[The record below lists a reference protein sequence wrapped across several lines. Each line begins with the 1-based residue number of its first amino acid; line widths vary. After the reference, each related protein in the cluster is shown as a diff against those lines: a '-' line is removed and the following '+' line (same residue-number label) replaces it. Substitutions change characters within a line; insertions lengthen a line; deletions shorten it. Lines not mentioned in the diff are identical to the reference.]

1 MKRKLFAGLLPL
13 GLLLS
18 VAACPSCKTAAPGRP
33 YREPPPPD
41 LKRTTIDYAE
51 TDAFDALFES
61 ALTNQDPAIVIQTT
75 FEKPDWGPRLN
86 AWIAAWNRG
95 GTVGAPQRTARM
107 QAPLLGAVP
116 VDGDSI
122 REFRLLIESLMDRVE
137 NLADKESAWWTEERT
152 RTRRV
157 ALLKPYNLRFHQD
170 EQKHIQLIFF
180 NGNYSQY
187 YPEFLLSVIVPDAQE
202 TVQWSRTFECSRCK
216 RRRDPKGPA
225 PGRLTGRG
233 DGQ

>member
-1 MKRKLFAGLLPL
+1 MPRKLLAVLLPL
-13 GLLLS
+13 ALLL
-18 VAACPSCKTAAPGRP
+18 PSCKTPTPGRP
-33 YREPPPPD
+33 YREPPPSD
-41 LKRTTIDYAE
+41 LKPTTIDYTE

-61 ALTNQDPAIVIQTT
+61 ALTNQDPAIVVQTA

-95 GTVGAPQRTARM
+95 GPVGAPKRTARM
-107 QAPLLGAVP
+107 QAPLLGGVP

-137 NLADKESAWWTEERT
+137 NLADKESAWWAEERT

-170 EQKHIQLIFF
+170 EDKHIQLIFF

-187 YPEFLLSVIVPDAQE
+187 YPEFLLSVAVPETKD

-216 RRRDPKGPA
+216 RRREADGTG
-225 PGRLTGRG
+225 PGRLTGRAEG
-233 DGQ
+233 G